1 MCLSGYWI
9 LILSFQLEK
18 LNNCSSVARAGGDG
32 GGGGGSG
39 SGGDGGVI
47 FCSIPGTQSPDNRFR
62 LFQKQ
67 LSA

>member
-1 MCLSGYWI
+1 MCLSGYLI

-32 GGGGGSG
+32 G
-39 SGGDGGVI
+39 VT
-47 FCSIPGTQSPDNRFR
+47 FCSSPGTQSPDNRFR

>member
-1 MCLSGYWI
+1 MCLSGYLI

-39 SGGDGGVI
+39 GDGGVT
-47 FCSIPGTQSPDNRFR
+47 FCSSPGTQSPDNRFR